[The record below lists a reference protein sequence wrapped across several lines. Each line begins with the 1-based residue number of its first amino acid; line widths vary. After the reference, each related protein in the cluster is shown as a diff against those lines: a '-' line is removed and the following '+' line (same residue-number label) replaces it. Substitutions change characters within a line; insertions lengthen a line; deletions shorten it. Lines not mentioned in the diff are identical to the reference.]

1 MRKRALLLS
10 LFLVIC
16 LVLVNVA
23 LLAAPKTITL
33 SVWINRPQATAAVVQ
48 GILDKYVK
56 ENPGIKIDFNAPAAT
71 YENLMRV
78 KMAANDM
85 PDVFSTHGWAKI
97 RYGSFLLDLKRE
109 RWASKISPSIK
120 PQVTDE
126 KGKVY
131 VLPIDEDKSGMTYNV
146 DILKQYGVEVPLTFD
161 AFLAACETV
170 KTKSGGAVTPVHVG
184 GSDGWPEGQ
193 YYDYFATPELISPKA
208 NYAKQFLDGTFDW
221 TKFDILPE
229 KFLAMWKQGY
239 INKDFLTSKY
249 MDSAEALAEGKIAF
263 AFYGG
268 YVIEEARKINPK
280 VNLGMMPIPSM
291 VAGDEATFVG
301 GEMTTLGVWNKAKNM
316 TEAKKLVAY
325 FAKPENI
332 KLVAE
337 AEKVPAG
344 LTGIEVDAGALTPY
358 YQKYAKL
365 RVFPYWDR
373 VYLPNGM
380 WDVICRNAQDLVAG
394 NITPRQFSENM
405 EKEFKRLYAMA
416 HPK

>member
-1 MRKRALLLS
+1 MKKH
-10 LFLVIC
+10 LVSIFVLIAIC
-16 LVLVNVA
+16 LVVLGGA
-23 LLAAPKTITL
+23 LSAAPKTITI
-33 SVWINRPQATAAVVQ
+33 SVWINRPQATATVVE
-48 GILDKYVK
+48 GILNKYMK
-56 ENPGIKIDFNAPAAT
+56 ENPGVKIDFNAPAAT

-97 RYGSFLLDLKRE
+97 RYGNFLLDLKRE
-109 RWASKISPSIK
+109 RWAAKISPSIK
-120 PQVTDE
+120 SQVTDE
-126 KGKVY
+126 TGKVY
-131 VLPIDEDKSGMTYNV
+131 VLPIDQDKSGMTYNV

-161 AFLAACETV
+161 AFLAACETI
-170 KTKSGGAVTPVHVG
+170 KTKSGGAVTPIHVG

-193 YYDYFATPELISPKA
+193 YYDYFATPALISPKV
-208 NYAKQFLDGTFDW
+208 NYAKSFLDGNFDW
-221 TKFDILPE
+221 TKFDVLPE
-229 KFLAMWKQGY
+229 KFLEMWKKGY
-239 INKDFLTSKY
+239 INKDYLTSKY
-249 MDSAEALAEGKIAF
+249 MDSAKALAEGKIAF

-268 YVIEEARKINPK
+268 YVIEEAKKVNPK

-301 GEMTTLGVWNKAKNM
+301 GEMTTLGVWKDSKNPVQ
-316 TEAKKLVAY
+316 AKKLVAY

-332 KLVAE
+332 KLISE
-337 AEKVPAG
+337 TEKVPAG
-344 LTGIEVDAGALTPY
+344 LTDVEVNAGDLTVY

-394 NITPRQFSENM
+394 TVTPRQFSENM
-405 EKEFKRLYAMA
+405 EKEFKRLYAIA